1 MAVEQKK
8 AAFDE
13 AKDKLE
19 ARIDNK
25 AETEGELSEDEL
37 EGVAGGVNVQNL
49 GGAFGGSLNGKMI
62 TCAI

>member
-25 AETEGELSEDEL
+25 AETEGELSEDESRA
-37 EGVAGGVNVQNL
+37 VAGGIFCFRGRMMQMFNEAN
-49 GGAFGGSLNGKMI
+49 KRYR
-62 TCAI
+62 